1 MNKQVKIEIN
11 GKDYYCDSE
20 ILKLIMRNQD
30 KIEALE
36 YNRDKAIEY
45 IEENEFKASD
55 GEVCYF
61 CNMQVIK
68 NLLSI
73 LRGEDNDK

>member
-1 MNKQVKIEIN
+1 MNKQAKVNIN
-11 GKDYYCDSE
+11 NKDYYCDSE

-36 YNRDKAIEY
+36 YNRDKAIKY

-73 LRGEDNDK
+73 LRGEDNE